1 MSYNDIRHR
10 KILFHDYFDVFL
22 NDDIISNILY
32 FEKTFLIFPFN
43 LSYSWQSNN
52 HLILKEQ
59 ICIAKIFWKIC
70 KIIKECLQI
79 IMRIWKLI
87 IILTWHSAYHIS
99 NVPLINEINEKLHIK
114 SRISHDLYLTSIKF
128 FAT

>member
-1 MSYNDIRHR
+1 MISDIE
-10 KILFHDYFDVFL
+10 KTIFHDYFHVFL

-32 FEKTFLIFPFN
+32 FEKALLNFTFN

-59 ICIAKIFWKIC
+59 ICIANIFWTIYQ
-70 KIIKECLQI
+70 IIKECLQI
-79 IMRIWKLI
+79 IMHIWKLI
-87 IILTWHSAYHIS
+87 IVLSWQTAYHIS

-114 SRISHDLYLTSIKF
+114 SRISHGVYLTSTKF

>member
-1 MSYNDIRHR
+1 MISDIE
-10 KILFHDYFDVFL
+10 KTLFHEYFGVFL
-22 NDDIISNILY
+22 IDDIISNILY

-70 KIIKECLQI
+70 KIISKCLQI
-79 IMRIWKLI
+79 IKHIWKLI
-87 IILTWHSAYHIS
+87 ITLSWHTAYHIS
-99 NVPLINEINEKLHIK
+99 NVPLINEINENYQQYLMIFIWIQVNF
-114 SRISHDLYLTSIKF
+114 SRLILQC
-128 FAT
+128 